1 MADTAALLVD
11 RVLPHV
17 PVRQWVLTL
26 PYPLR
31 YRCAWDARLTTE
43 VLRAFLR
50 SLFADQ
56 RRRARRRFGIPRG
69 HNGSVTFI
77 QRFGSA
83 LNLTPHFHVLVLDGV
98 YPGPSHDL
106 GSFVPLPPPE
116 TEDVARV
123 LAGTARRMLRIVDR
137 RGLDPDEDSLA
148 SDEPLLALLTAA
160 SIRSRIATGPEAR
173 ESWRRLGDQVEPTD
187 HEEGGV
193 ESDARIP
200 PRCVREGGMSLHAD
214 VAVPGS
220 DRRRL
225 ERLCR
230 YVARPPLAMD
240 RLEAMADGRLAYRLK
255 TRWRDGTTHVVM
267 ERHELLQRLAPLI
280 PPPRAH
286 QVRYHGVLAP
296 CASGRDRVVPSM
308 TGWTVGFREMSGR
321 PDRPCPAEVEP
332 VVGRFPVFPGNHDRT
347 TSSIE
352 MAGETSMFAPD
363 QEPADWTG
371 ATRPSPPRYEE
382 LVPKR
387 RIPWAKL
394 LQRVFEVDALRC
406 PRCGGRMRVLAA
418 ITDPM
423 VAARILRCLALP
435 SRAPPLAIYG
445 DGAGYTDSAV
455 DETFGGIPEFN
466 FDQSR
471 PSGDDESSA

>member
-1 MADTAALLVD
+1 MADTAAWLVD
-11 RVLPHV
+11 RVLPRV

-31 YRCAWDARLTTE
+31 YRCAWDASLMTE

-56 RRRARRRFGIPRG
+56 RARARRLNGIPRG

-98 YPGPSHDL
+98 YPGPAHDL

-116 TEDVARV
+116 TEDVGRV
-123 LAGTARRMLRIVDR
+123 LAGTARRILRIVER
-137 RGLDPDEDSLA
+137 RGFDSDEDSFA

-160 SIRSRIATGPEAR
+160 SIRSRIATGPEAGER
-173 ESWRRLGDQVEPTD
+173 WRRLGDRVEPLD
-187 HEEGGV
+187 GENGGV
-193 ESDARIP
+193 EPDARIP

-230 YVARPPLAMD
+230 YVARPPLALD

-255 TRWRDGTTHVVM
+255 TPWRDGTTHVVM
-267 ERHELLQRLAPLI
+267 ERRELLERLAPLI

-296 CASGRDRVVPSM
+296 CASGRSRVVPSM
-308 TGWTVGFREMSGR
+308 MGRTVGFVEASGR
-321 PDRPCPAEVEP
+321 PSRPLDAEVEP
-332 VVGRFPVFPGNHDRT
+332 AVGRSPVSLGHHDLKT
-347 TSSIE
+347 ASVEVAAEIAT
-352 MAGETSMFAPD
+352 FAPD
-363 QEPADWTG
+363 REPADWSG
-371 ATRPSPPRYEE
+371 ATRPSPQRYEE

-387 RIPWAKL
+387 RIPWAEL
-394 LQRVFEVDALRC
+394 LHRVFEVDALRC

-423 VAARILRCLALP
+423 VAARILRCMALP
-435 SRAPPLAIYG
+435 ARAPPLATSG
-445 DGAGYTDSAV
+445 DGAGCTDSTL
-455 DETFGGIPEFN
+455 DEPFGGMPEFD

-471 PSGDDESSA
+471 PSGEDESSA